1 MAEYVGRDAVLR
13 LNGSIVMCFRTLGMN
28 VNGEPIDISD
38 GCSNGYRE
46 LSRTTGQ
53 KSIDLAVEG
62 IAKTSFLRSLVL
74 SGDSLYLD
82 DAVLEFPPIE
92 GGSEGASISMDVVL
106 ADYAE
111 NLTADDV
118 TTFSTNLQSSGAWT
132 FTPEA

>member
-13 LNGSIVMCFRTLGMN
+13 LNGSIVMCFRTLGMT

-38 GCSNGYRE
+38 GCSNGFRE
-46 LSRTTGQ
+46 LSRLTGQ
-53 KSIDLAVEG
+53 KSIDFAVEG
-62 IAKTSFLRSLVL
+62 IAKTSFLRNLAL
-74 SGDSLYLD
+74 SGDSLYLEN
-82 DAVLEFPPIE
+82 ATLEFPPID
-92 GGSEGASISMDVVL
+92 GGSEGASLTLDVVM

-111 NLTADDV
+111 NLTYNDV